1 MVNRK
6 CSMEAILM
14 KLTSTQQYN
23 FWIDRKVLVTGHT
36 GFKGSWLIMWLK
48 ILGAK
53 VSGVSLKNCS
63 IPNLYDLTSTIYNV
77 DSYICDIRDYDNFKK
92 IVNKL
97 KPEVI
102 FHLAAQA
109 IVRIGYSDPLT
120 TFSTNV
126 TGTVNILDS
135 LRSLESIKVA
145 VFVTT
150 DKVYKNLEHI
160 YPYRETDEL
169 GGYDPY
175 SASKSASELIISS
188 YRDSFLEKMGVAV
201 SSVRAG
207 NVIGGGDWS
216 EDRLIPDA
224 IRAWESKSVL
234 QVRRPSAVRPWQ
246 HVLEP
251 LNAYLKLAEKMWNNS
266 KISGAYNFGP
276 ATQEAATV
284 KEVILKLRDEYGNGD
299 IIWGDGSEGPHE
311 AGLLNLEIN
320 KAKTVLGVVPRWN
333 LSETIHRTAHWY
345 RKYQNGEKPDQL
357 CESDINDYEKK
368 I

>member
-1 MVNRK
+1 MN
-6 CSMEAILM
+6 I
-14 KLTSTQQYN
+14 TSNLQNN

-36 GFKGSWLIMWLK
+36 GFKGSWLIMWLNL
-48 ILGAK
+48 LGAK
-53 VSGVSLKNCS
+53 VSGISLNNNS
-63 IPNLYDLTSTIYNV
+63 SPNLYDLTNTICNA
-77 DSYICDIRDYDNFKK
+77 DSYICDIRDFDNFNK
-92 IVNKL
+92 IINKL
-97 KPEVI
+97 KPEII

-109 IVRIGYSDPLT
+109 IVRVGYLDPLA

-169 GGYDPY
+169 GGFDPY

-188 YRDSFLEKMGVAV
+188 YRDSFLEKLGVAV
-201 SSVRAG
+201 SSARAG

-216 EDRLIPDA
+216 QDRLIPDA
-224 IRAWESKSVL
+224 IRAWESKLEL

-251 LNAYLKLAEKMWNNS
+251 LYGYLKLAENMWTNA

-276 ATQEAATV
+276 ATQEATTV
-284 KEVILKLRDEYGNGD
+284 KEVILKLRDVYGSGD

-320 KAKTVLGVVPRWN
+320 KAKNVLGVVPRWN
-333 LSETIHRTAHWY
+333 LNETINRTAQWY
-345 RKYQNGEKPDQL
+345 RRYKNGEKPEQL
-357 CESDINDYEKK
+357 CESDIYDYEKK
-368 I
+368 IKCN